1 MPTATANRYAALV
14 RWASVAAIALSLLL
28 ILRSLPVEKLVQQ
41 SEAWIESQG
50 PRGPVLFGILYV
62 VAVVLLVPGSALT
75 LAAGALFGLF
85 LGTVIVSLASTTGA
99 TLAFLIGRY
108 LARDR
113 VVESVRRH
121 PRLAAVEQAVREGGW
136 KIVALL
142 RLSPAVP
149 FNVQNYLYGVT
160 GIRLGPYVL
169 TSWLAM
175 LPGTFLYVYLG
186 AIGRESVEAAGGP
199 RQRGVAEWAMLIVGL
214 LATLIL
220 TVYVARQARRAFKQ
234 RIDLDSKGELAPDGS
249 PWKGWP
255 WDATVLAVLAIAAV
269 SGVILTRLQTVGP

>member
-1 MPTATANRYAALV
+1 MGKLTATANRYAAAV
-14 RWASVAAIALSLLL
+14 RWTSIAVIALSLWL
-28 ILRSLPVEKLVQQ
+28 ILRSLQVEKLVRQ
-41 SEAWIESQG
+41 SEAGIAAQG
-50 PRGPVLFGILYV
+50 PLGPVLFGFLYV

-75 LAAGALFGLF
+75 LAAGALFGRVI
-85 LGTVIVSLASTTGA
+85 GTLVVSLASTTGA

-108 LARDR
+108 LARER
-113 VVESVRRH
+113 VRRYVRRH
-121 PRLAAVEQAVREGGW
+121 PRLAAVEKAVSEGGW

-149 FNVQNYLYGVT
+149 FNLQNYLYGVT

-199 RQRGVAEWAMLIVGL
+199 RQRGPAEWAMLIVGL
-214 LATLIL
+214 LATLVL
-220 TVYVARQARRAFKQ
+220 TVYVARQARRALKQ
-234 RIDLDSKGELAPDGS
+234 RIDLDPADETVSDGPTS
-249 PWKGWP
+249 KGWP
-255 WDATVLAVLAIAAV
+255 WDATVLALLAV
-269 SGVILTRLQTVGP
+269 SAVGGVILTRL